1 MSEKEELSKFYN
13 CSECSSLIEI
23 LSINEENNTIE
34 FKCLNKGINIELS
47 IEDYLK
53 NMVNYTPKKINHEI
67 CNIHKENYMSYC
79 FDCNSNICKECLK
92 SRNHIHHYKNNII
105 EIQPSLEELKV
116 YSKIIEYYN
125 NEIQKLKN
133 ENIKKIKKLEEK
145 YNNIKIK
152 YNNIKEKKIIINKD
166 KEKKELNKIKELY
179 RYDIEQIKKK

>member
-1 MSEKEELSKFYN
+1 MSEKEELSEFYN

-53 NMVNYTPKKINHEI
+53 NMANYTPKKINHEI
-67 CNIHKENYMSYC
+67 CNIHKEKYMSYC

-116 YSKIIEYYN
+116 YSKIIEY
-125 NEIQKLKN
+125 
-133 ENIKKIKKLEEK
+133 
-145 YNNIKIK
+145 
-152 YNNIKEKKIIINKD
+152 
-166 KEKKELNKIKELY
+166 
-179 RYDIEQIKKK
+179 